1 MTWNKFWVYARSSTL
16 YFYYKKKKSQG
27 MKNKEKKIHIF
38 DQELSTVRLELCLD
52 DRKGTLHYIWFMTL
66 LLKSNNM
73 GLTLSFAFS
82 TM

>member
-1 MTWNKFWVYARSSTL
+1 
-16 YFYYKKKKSQG
+16 
-27 MKNKEKKIHIF
+27 MKNKEKKIHLF

-52 DRKGTLHYIWFMTL
+52 ESKGTHLYIWFMTL
-66 LLKSNNM
+66 LLKSNNV

>member
-1 MTWNKFWVYARSSTL
+1 
-16 YFYYKKKKSQG
+16 

>member
-1 MTWNKFWVYARSSTL
+1 MPGVPL

-27 MKNKEKKIHIF
+27 MKNKEKKIHLF
-38 DQELSTVRLELCLD
+38 DQELSTVTVRLELCLD
-52 DRKGTLHYIWFMTL
+52 ESKGTLHYIRFMTF

>member
-1 MTWNKFWVYARSSTL
+1 
-16 YFYYKKKKSQG
+16 

-52 DRKGTLHYIWFMTL
+52 ESKGTLHYIWFMTL